1 MLESLRKLHCS
12 NIWKKL
18 YLIKLKLMIDN
29 DIIESW
35 RIQKYEIINK
45 KKNYNKEKIIM
56 NMNQYITNIILL
68 LNSLRYK
75 YIFDKYSINIEIFT
89 LLLNN
94 VSNIFYFYDIKLDE
108 LIVGGEVIVYFC
120 DDINLNTEQEA
131 ENITQIVEIS
141 EE

>member
-108 LIVGGEVIVYFC
+108 LIEYI
-120 DDINLNTEQEA
+120 INS
-131 ENITQIVEIS
+131 ENNINNCNIDSIS
-141 EE
+141 NSFLLCF

>member
-1 MLESLRKLHCS
+1 MLESLRKLHCA

-35 RIQKYEIINK
+35 RIQKYEIIIK

-56 NMNQYITNIILL
+56 NMNEYITNIILL

-108 LIVGGEVIVYFC
+108 LIEYI
-120 DDINLNTEQEA
+120 INS
-131 ENITQIVEIS
+131 ENNINNCNIDSIS
-141 EE
+141 NSFVLCL

>member
-94 VSNIFYFYDIKLDE
+94 VSNIFCFYDIKLDE
-108 LIVGGEVIVYFC
+108 LIEYI
-120 DDINLNTEQEA
+120 INS
-131 ENITQIVEIS
+131 ENNINNCNIDSIS
-141 EE
+141 NSFVLCF

>member
-108 LIVGGEVIVYFC
+108 LIEYI
-120 DDINLNTEQEA
+120 INS
-131 ENITQIVEIS
+131 ENNINNCNIDSIS
-141 EE
+141 NSFVLCF

>member
-94 VSNIFYFYDIKLDE
+94 VCNIFYFYDIKLDE
-108 LIVGGEVIVYFC
+108 LIEYIINIENNINNFC
-120 DDINLNTEQEA
+120 
-131 ENITQIVEIS
+131 NIDSIS
-141 EE
+141 NSFVLCF

>member
-1 MLESLRKLHCS
+1 
-12 NIWKKL
+12 
-18 YLIKLKLMIDN
+18 
-29 DIIESW
+29 
-35 RIQKYEIINK
+35 
-45 KKNYNKEKIIM
+45 M

-108 LIVGGEVIVYFC
+108 LIEYIINSENNINNCNIDSISNSFVLYF
-120 DDINLNTEQEA
+120 
-131 ENITQIVEIS
+131 
-141 EE
+141 

>member
-56 NMNQYITNIILL
+56 NMNEYITNIILL

-108 LIVGGEVIVYFC
+108 LIEYIINSENNSNNCNIDLISNSFVLYF
-120 DDINLNTEQEA
+120 
-131 ENITQIVEIS
+131 
-141 EE
+141 

>member
-1 MLESLRKLHCS
+1 MLESLRKLYYS
-12 NIWKKL
+12 NIWKKI
-18 YLIKLKLMIDN
+18 YLIKLKLMIDD

-45 KKNYNKEKIIM
+45 KRNYKKEKIII
-56 NMNQYITNIILL
+56 NMNEYVTNIILL

-94 VSNIFYFYDIKLDE
+94 LCNIFYFYDIKLDE
-108 LIVGGEVIVYFC
+108 LIEYIINSHNNINNFC
-120 DDINLNTEQEA
+120 IIDSMTNNFVL
-131 ENITQIVEIS
+131 S
-141 EE
+141 L

>member
-18 YLIKLKLMIDN
+18 YLIKLKFMIDN

-94 VSNIFYFYDIKLDE
+94 VCNIFYFYDIKLDE
-108 LIVGGEVIVYFC
+108 LIEYIINIENNINNFC
-120 DDINLNTEQEA
+120 
-131 ENITQIVEIS
+131 NIDSIS
-141 EE
+141 NSFVLCF

>member
-94 VSNIFYFYDIKLDE
+94 VSNIFYFYDIKLDG
-108 LIVGGEVIVYFC
+108 LIEYIINSENNSNNCNIDSISNSFVLYF
-120 DDINLNTEQEA
+120 
-131 ENITQIVEIS
+131 
-141 EE
+141 

>member
-56 NMNQYITNIILL
+56 NINQYITNIILL

-108 LIVGGEVIVYFC
+108 LIEYI
-120 DDINLNTEQEA
+120 INS
-131 ENITQIVEIS
+131 ENNINNCNIDSIS
-141 EE
+141 NSFVLCF

>member
-75 YIFDKYSINIEIFT
+75 YIFDKYSINIEMFT

-94 VSNIFYFYDIKLDE
+94 VCNIFYFYDIKLDE
-108 LIVGGEVIVYFC
+108 LIEYI
-120 DDINLNTEQEA
+120 INSEN
-131 ENITQIVEIS
+131 NITPLNI
-141 EE
+141 

>member
-12 NIWKKL
+12 NIWKKI

-108 LIVGGEVIVYFC
+108 LIEYI
-120 DDINLNTEQEA
+120 INS
-131 ENITQIVEIS
+131 ENNINNFNIDSIS
-141 EE
+141 NSFVLCF

>member
-1 MLESLRKLHCS
+1 MLESLRKIHCS
-12 NIWKKL
+12 NIWKKI

-108 LIVGGEVIVYFC
+108 LIEYI
-120 DDINLNTEQEA
+120 INS
-131 ENITQIVEIS
+131 ENNINNFNIDSIS
-141 EE
+141 NSFVLCF

>member
-12 NIWKKL
+12 NIWKKI

-108 LIVGGEVIVYFC
+108 LIEYIINSENNIKNCNIDSISNSFVLYF
-120 DDINLNTEQEA
+120 
-131 ENITQIVEIS
+131 
-141 EE
+141 

>member
-108 LIVGGEVIVYFC
+108 LIEYI
-120 DDINLNTEQEA
+120 INNES
-131 ENITQIVEIS
+131 NINNCNIDSIS
-141 EE
+141 NSFVLCF

>member
-18 YLIKLKLMIDN
+18 YLIKLKLMIDDN
-29 DIIESW
+29 IIESW

-108 LIVGGEVIVYFC
+108 LIEYI
-120 DDINLNTEQEA
+120 INNESNNNNC
-131 ENITQIVEIS
+131 NIDSIS
-141 EE
+141 NSFVLCF

>member
-108 LIVGGEVIVYFC
+108 LIEYIINSENNINNCNIDSISNSFVLYF
-120 DDINLNTEQEA
+120 
-131 ENITQIVEIS
+131 
-141 EE
+141 

>member
-35 RIQKYEIINK
+35 RIQKYEIINN

-108 LIVGGEVIVYFC
+108 LIEYI
-120 DDINLNTEQEA
+120 INS
-131 ENITQIVEIS
+131 ENNINNCNIDSIS
-141 EE
+141 NSFVLCF

>member
-1 MLESLRKLHCS
+1 MLESLRKLHCT
-12 NIWKKL
+12 NIWNKL

-35 RIQKYEIINK
+35 RIQKYEIIIK

-56 NMNQYITNIILL
+56 NMNEYIINIILL

-108 LIVGGEVIVYFC
+108 LIEYI
-120 DDINLNTEQEA
+120 INS
-131 ENITQIVEIS
+131 ENNINNCNIDSIS
-141 EE
+141 NSFVLCL

>member
-18 YLIKLKLMIDN
+18 YLIKLKLMIDD

-35 RIQKYEIINK
+35 RIQKYEIINN

-56 NMNQYITNIILL
+56 NINQYITNIILL
-68 LNSLRYK
+68 LNSLRYT
-75 YIFDKYSINIEIFT
+75 YIFEKYSINIEIFA

-94 VSNIFYFYDIKLDE
+94 LYNIFYFYDIKLDQ
-108 LIVGGEVIVYFC
+108 LIEYI
-120 DDINLNTEQEA
+120 INSDN
-131 ENITQIVEIS
+131 NINNFL
-141 EE
+141 

>member
-94 VSNIFYFYDIKLDE
+94 VCNIFYFYDIKLDE
-108 LIVGGEVIVYFC
+108 LIEYII
-120 DDINLNTEQEA
+120 DSENNINNC
-131 ENITQIVEIS
+131 NIDSIS
-141 EE
+141 NSFVLCF

>member
-108 LIVGGEVIVYFC
+108 LIEYIINSENNSNNCNIDLISNSFVLYF
-120 DDINLNTEQEA
+120 
-131 ENITQIVEIS
+131 
-141 EE
+141 

>member
-108 LIVGGEVIVYFC
+108 LIEYI
-120 DDINLNTEQEA
+120 INNES
-131 ENITQIVEIS
+131 NINNCNIYSIS
-141 EE
+141 NSFVLCF

>member
-1 MLESLRKLHCS
+1 MLESWRKLHCS

-56 NMNQYITNIILL
+56 NINQYITNIILL

-108 LIVGGEVIVYFC
+108 LIEYI
-120 DDINLNTEQEA
+120 INS
-131 ENITQIVEIS
+131 ENNINNCNIDSIS
-141 EE
+141 NSFLLCF

>member
-45 KKNYNKEKIIM
+45 KRNYNKEKIIM
-56 NMNQYITNIILL
+56 NMNQYITNIIFL
-68 LNSLRYK
+68 LNYLKYK

-94 VSNIFYFYDIKLDE
+94 LCNIFYFYDIKLDE
-108 LIVGGEVIVYFC
+108 LIEYI
-120 DDINLNTEQEA
+120 INS
-131 ENITQIVEIS
+131 ENNINNFDNNDSMANSFVLCL
-141 EE
+141 

>member
-35 RIQKYEIINK
+35 RIQKYEIINN

-108 LIVGGEVIVYFC
+108 LIEYI
-120 DDINLNTEQEA
+120 INS
-131 ENITQIVEIS
+131 ENNINNCNIDLIS
-141 EE
+141 NSFVLCL

>member
-12 NIWKKL
+12 NIWKKI

-108 LIVGGEVIVYFC
+108 LIEYIINSENNSNNCNIDSISNSFVLYF
-120 DDINLNTEQEA
+120 
-131 ENITQIVEIS
+131 
-141 EE
+141 

>member
-12 NIWKKL
+12 NIWKKI

-108 LIVGGEVIVYFC
+108 LIEYI
-120 DDINLNTEQEA
+120 INS
-131 ENITQIVEIS
+131 ENNIKNCNIDSIS
-141 EE
+141 NSFVLCF

>member
-35 RIQKYEIINK
+35 RIQKYEIINN

-108 LIVGGEVIVYFC
+108 LIEYI
-120 DDINLNTEQEA
+120 INSQN
-131 ENITQIVEIS
+131 NINNCNIDSIS
-141 EE
+141 NSFVLCF